1 MRRNLMATLVF
12 SQGVRMILG
21 GDEIGRTQL
30 GNNNA
35 YSQDNEISW
44 IDWDLSAS
52 DREFLAFTR
61 RALKSFQQHSVLRRR
76 SFLRGRRLD
85 SGVLDVMWIRPDG
98 AEMTDEDWSDP
109 ENRVLGMLLPGEA
122 TDEVNARGR
131 PIRGRTLL
139 LLLNGGTRSRAFV
152 LPKVERPGR
161 WEELLNTGKPS
172 SGGAVRRP
180 ALNLVAHSLILLGFV
195 EASEQT
201 GVV

>member
-1 MRRNLMATLVF
+1 
-12 SQGVRMILG
+12 
-21 GDEIGRTQL
+21 
-30 GNNNA
+30 
-35 YSQDNEISW
+35 
-44 IDWDLSAS
+44 
-52 DREFLAFTR
+52 
-61 RALKSFQQHSVLRRR
+61 
-76 SFLRGRRLD
+76 
-85 SGVLDVMWIRPDG
+85 
-98 AEMTDEDWSDP
+98 
-109 ENRVLGMLLPGEA
+109 MLLPGEA

-172 SGGAVRRP
+172 SVGAVRRP